1 MYHQWFLTLLFLF
14 FFFSKQ
20 SLELLIV
27 GCGRYNHP
35 LNPQVRQ
42 FVKSIG
48 MKLETVDSV
57 CPLFY
62 SSFVL
67 LVWSI
72 FLCLLIN
79 ALIYPE
85 KCCIN
90 LQHTQW
96 GRQDRGCCIASLWS
110 YIVRNST
117 PLEYCRT
124 NFEQLDSIFIVETPT
139 WSSCLL

>member
-1 MYHQWFLTLLFLF
+1 MVFDSPFSV

-62 SSFVL
+62 SSICSV
-67 LVWSI
+67 
-72 FLCLLIN
+72 
-79 ALIYPE
+79 
-85 KCCIN
+85 
-90 LQHTQW
+90 
-96 GRQDRGCCIASLWS
+96 G
-110 YIVRNST
+110 
-117 PLEYCRT
+117 LEY
-124 NFEQLDSIFIVETPT
+124 LSVLID
-139 WSSCLL
+139 